1 MSNKMLL
8 SINNLGPINNAE
20 LDIAKINVVVGKNS
34 TGKSTSS
41 KFLYCLLTASSFDG
55 IYLANRD
62 IKRRYMNF
70 YSYWSNKLFDDSFS
84 TKFSDIFSLLHND
97 FISSEIFDEIYKG
110 LYNLSDDISPNAVKN
125 DYLKDLETIRELA
138 EINKNP
144 KIRHASTFNTLF
156 NSEYGGSLGGGGD
169 TYVKFEGDIEGESFN
184 QEIKIANK
192 NWLLSNKYL
201 NYFNFKNIIYIDS
214 PSVLEFD
221 NGINTNKPIHFH
233 LLNKKLRK
241 STSDVYDDEAYK
253 NIIAFKKNF
262 DDLIDGEFIYNS
274 KPRKFLFKKDGNT
287 FPMENT
293 ASGLKQLGIL
303 QILLENNELTE
314 DSFLIMDEPE
324 INLHPEFQIRLAQ
337 ILVLAS
343 KELNLTIYINT
354 HSPFL
359 AEAIEVYSKYY
370 GLYDDTNFYLT
381 EESENS
387 GMYDFNLIDDLDI
400 MEVYKNLG
408 DPFDVLNAIRFKLEL
423 NGDD

>member
-1 MSNKMLL
+1 MSNKMSL

-70 YSYWSNKLFDDSFS
+70 YSYWSNKLFDESFS
-84 TKFSDIFSLLHND
+84 ANFNDIFSLLLDD
-97 FISSEIFDEIYKG
+97 FITDKVFDEIYNS
-110 LYNLSDDISPNAVKN
+110 LYNLSKEISPNTVKN
-125 DYLKDLETIRELA
+125 DYLKDLEAIKELA

-156 NSEYGGSLGGGGD
+156 NSEYGGSLGGNGD
-169 TYVKFEGDIEGESFN
+169 ASVKFKGDIEGESFN
-184 QEIKIANK
+184 QEIKITNK
-192 NWLLSNKYL
+192 NWSVSNKYL
-201 NYFNFKNIIYIDS
+201 TYFNFKNIIYIDS
-214 PSVLEFD
+214 PSVLEYD
-221 NGINTNKPIHFH
+221 NGITTNKQIHFQM
-233 LLNKKLRK
+233 LNKKLRK

-253 NIIAFKKNF
+253 NIITFKKNF
-262 DDLIDGEFIYNS
+262 DDLINGEFIYNPKS
-274 KPRKFLFKKDGNT
+274 RKFLFKKDGKT
-287 FPMENT
+287 FSMENT

-324 INLHPEFQIRLAQ
+324 INLHPEFQIKLAE
-337 ILVLAS
+337 ILVLAT
-343 KELNLTIYINT
+343 KELNITLYINT

-381 EESENS
+381 EKSENS
-387 GMYDFNLIDDLDI
+387 GKYNFNLIDDLDI

-423 NGDD
+423 NGDA

>member
-1 MSNKMLL
+1 M
-8 SINNLGPINNAE
+8 
-20 LDIAKINVVVGKNS
+20 
-34 TGKSTSS
+34 
-41 KFLYCLLTASSFDG
+41 
-55 IYLANRD
+55 
-62 IKRRYMNF
+62 
-70 YSYWSNKLFDDSFS
+70 
-84 TKFSDIFSLLHND
+84 
-97 FISSEIFDEIYKG
+97 
-110 LYNLSDDISPNAVKN
+110 
-125 DYLKDLETIRELA
+125 
-138 EINKNP
+138 
-144 KIRHASTFNTLF
+144 
-156 NSEYGGSLGGGGD
+156 
-169 TYVKFEGDIEGESFN
+169 
-184 QEIKIANK
+184 
-192 NWLLSNKYL
+192 
-201 NYFNFKNIIYIDS
+201 
-214 PSVLEFD
+214 
-221 NGINTNKPIHFH
+221 
-233 LLNKKLRK
+233 LNKKLRK

-274 KPRKFLFKKDGNT
+274 KSRKFLFKKDENT

-324 INLHPEFQIRLAQ
+324 INLHPEFQIKLAQ

>member
-1 MSNKMLL
+1 
-8 SINNLGPINNAE
+8 
-20 LDIAKINVVVGKNS
+20 
-34 TGKSTSS
+34 
-41 KFLYCLLTASSFDG
+41 
-55 IYLANRD
+55 
-62 IKRRYMNF
+62 
-70 YSYWSNKLFDDSFS
+70 
-84 TKFSDIFSLLHND
+84 
-97 FISSEIFDEIYKG
+97 
-110 LYNLSDDISPNAVKN
+110 
-125 DYLKDLETIRELA
+125 
-138 EINKNP
+138 
-144 KIRHASTFNTLF
+144 
-156 NSEYGGSLGGGGD
+156 
-169 TYVKFEGDIEGESFN
+169 
-184 QEIKIANK
+184 
-192 NWLLSNKYL
+192 
-201 NYFNFKNIIYIDS
+201 
-214 PSVLEFD
+214 
-221 NGINTNKPIHFH
+221 
-233 LLNKKLRK
+233 
-241 STSDVYDDEAYK
+241 
-253 NIIAFKKNF
+253 
-262 DDLIDGEFIYNS
+262 
-274 KPRKFLFKKDGNT
+274 
-287 FPMENT
+287 MENT

-324 INLHPEFQIRLAQ
+324 INLHPEFQIKLAQ